1 MDLLGLKRKAL
12 GHCLLDNWGGTS
24 SNEGSSNTSNTGIG
38 SGANG
43 GNVGG
48 GGSSLGNISSGSSV
62 QSYTYSD
69 SSGGFVQDAVAAGTA
84 PGADPN
90 STQTTLAALSGVPST
105 APVVSSGPIG
115 AIQRDPGGF
124 FLTLGRTL
132 LSLAGLSNPV
142 TAPGSI
148 LSLGGM
154 GYNGEFKKLG
164 FGSAPPSTAV
174 SAGSGAAETA
184 AAWSG
189 ESSNGYTTF
198 TRTGSSSSSYGSP
211 VIGYQGALV
220 NKGSPALATA
230 NLSNTPAA
238 AAKAKPAGVA
248 LQTQQQDGFPWG
260 GLLLAVGAAALLS

>member
-1 MDLLGLKRKAL
+1 VDLLGLKRKAR
-12 GHCLLDNWGGTS
+12 GFCLLDRWGDSS
-24 SNEGSSNTSNTGIG
+24 SNEGSSSTSTSGYTTAG
-38 SGANG
+38 S
-43 GNVGG
+43 
-48 GGSSLGNISSGSSV
+48 SSTSLGNISSGSSV
-62 QSYTYSD
+62 QSYSSN

-115 AIQRDPGGF
+115 AVQRDPGGF
-124 FLTLGRTL
+124 FLTLGRAL
-132 LSLAGLSNPV
+132 LGVAGLTNPATMKSSV
-142 TAPGSI
+142 V
-148 LSLGGM
+148 SLGGM
-154 GYNGEFKKLG
+154 IYNGDYKKLG

-174 SAGSGAAETA
+174 SNGSGAAETA

-238 AAKAKPAGVA
+238 AANAKPAGVA